1 MKKEQW
7 YDRLKQK
14 RLEINKTQADIGSMI
29 GVSERT
35 IIRYEQ
41 GEVEEPLPIIRLA
54 IEKIIGGIFL

>member
-14 RLEINKTQADIGSMI
+14 RLEINKTQADIGSLI

-35 IIRYEQ
+35 IIRYGQ